1 MQLWRVEQ
9 PIIHVFVRPKILGM
23 PSVALWLSTG
33 TPVALQTL
41 FLTASTT
48 MSQNLSDHSNDSFQ
62 LYDLRVEVIC
72 PPNQRVLCGAK
83 PGDHFTLQGE
93 MLHLPPGQGFSIYSL
108 GEYTSQCTFT
118 KGMKRSDT
126 ANAPARG
133 LGAVLPLLAA
143 KQRVTDLHDW
153 MTTDAEVA
161 CPDPHCK
168 SRLRIV
174 RTGLRT
180 FRHAEVTVVPI
191 PPTNDPEG
199 KR

>member
-1 MQLWRVEQ
+1 
-9 PIIHVFVRPKILGM
+9 
-23 PSVALWLSTG
+23 
-33 TPVALQTL
+33 
-41 FLTASTT
+41 
-48 MSQNLSDHSNDSFQ
+48 MSQNLPDHSDDSFQ
-62 LYDLRVEVIC
+62 LYDLHVEVIC

-108 GEYTSQCTFT
+108 GECTNQCTFP
-118 KGMKRSDT
+118 KGMKRGDT
-126 ANAPARG
+126 ADAPARD

-143 KQRVTDLHDW
+143 KQRVTDPHDW
-153 MTTDAEVA
+153 MTTDTEVA

-191 PPTNDPEG
+191 PPADDPEE